1 MRRLDIGIV
10 SYGNP
15 ARFQT
20 ALAMVAANSATDWRC
35 FVIHNPGGAGDDQA
49 RKTIEQ
55 FAAQESRFIPVWLTE
70 NVGYAGAVN
79 KLFELAETEY
89 IGYLDNDA
97 IIRTQGWDELLCMK
111 LDQYHEIG
119 MVFPNGGPYPIQRDG
134 YTEVMWGVGF
144 CWVISRLAMR
154 DVGPFDA
161 SLGHQDE
168 ADYALR
174 VRMAGYR
181 CAALPAVQVQHDA
194 TATNNPAS
202 LERISRGVVNWVN
215 KWAAYFG
222 GKTIN
227 YHSPNVI
234 RWEDW
239 QPNALYLEEYWKG
252 KLPGLNA
259 NPEVIRLDGREYDL
273 IKVPRLHGFYTNRII

>member
-1 MRRLDIGIV
+1 MRRLDIGMA

-15 ARFQT
+15 ARLQV
-20 ALAMVAANSATDWRC
+20 ALSQLAAHSATDWRC
-35 FVIHNPGGAGDDQA
+35 FIVHNPGGDGDEAA
-49 RKTIEQ
+49 RGVIEQ
-55 FAAQESRFIPVWLTE
+55 AAADPRFVPVWMPE

-89 IGYLDNDA
+89 IAYIDNDA
-97 IIRTQGWDELLCMK
+97 IVRTSAWDECLAGY
-111 LDQYHEIG
+111 LDRFHEIG

-144 CWVISRLAMR
+144 CWLISRMAMR

-181 CAALPAVQVQHDA
+181 CAAVAAVQVHHDA

-202 LERISRGVVNWVN
+202 IERINNGVRKWVD
-215 KWAAYFG
+215 KWCAYFG

-259 NPEVIRLDGREYDL
+259 NPEVVQLDGREYDL
-273 IKVPRLHGFYTNRII
+273 IRVPRLHGFYTGRII